1 VYHHLATA
9 ESEDYQVT
17 HILCDG
23 EKGFTAFFN
32 ALRTAGYLINP
43 AGPGQH
49 VPIVERKIRLVKERI
64 RAYLQSIPYQLMFSL
79 LRYLVEYVTI
89 MINFEP
95 NSQREDPT
103 RPYELFRGQ
112 KVDYKRQL
120 RISFGDYA
128 ECTDPHVTSNTMER
142 RTDPCIALLPLL
154 NAQGSHLFYNLE
166 TRRTCMRD
174 TWTELPFS
182 DDILKRV
189 NKLAA
194 RQRKKLRVQPN
205 FAYEPVD
212 EDNNFLEH
220 IDDNNLYDDD
230 PADTSTDSS
239 SDSDEENDEAND
251 NMQMREIIAEEI
263 EENERIREEIQAEN
277 AIINDIEEHLNP
289 VDQHKPEDL
298 VYAEKA
304 PIGALPTK
312 RHQTSSK
319 GPVE

>member
-1 VYHHLATA
+1 
-9 ESEDYQVT
+9 
-17 HILCDG
+17 
-23 EKGFTAFFN
+23 
-32 ALRTAGYLINP
+32 
-43 AGPGQH
+43 
-49 VPIVERKIRLVKERI
+49 
-64 RAYLQSIPYQLMFSL
+64 
-79 LRYLVEYVTI
+79 
-89 MINFEP
+89 
-95 NSQREDPT
+95 
-103 RPYELFRGQ
+103 
-112 KVDYKRQL
+112 
-120 RISFGDYA
+120 
-128 ECTDPHVTSNTMER
+128 
-142 RTDPCIALLPLL
+142 
-154 NAQGSHLFYNLE
+154 
-166 TRRTCMRD
+166 MRD
-174 TWTELPFS
+174 KWTELPFPE
-182 DDILKRV
+182 DILKRI